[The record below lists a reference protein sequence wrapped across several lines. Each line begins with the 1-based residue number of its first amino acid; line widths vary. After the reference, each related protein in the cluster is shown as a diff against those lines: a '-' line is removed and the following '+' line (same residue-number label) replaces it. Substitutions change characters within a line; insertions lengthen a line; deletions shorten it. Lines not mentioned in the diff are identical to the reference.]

1 MRAWSP
7 RLNGVCRQLRLP
19 VQNRRRAQNGSA
31 ASCELCGHFVTL
43 HGGVARNNP
52 FLVEPVLLE
61 PIPQTPFPFD
71 LSCVRLFLKRPS
83 HLGASCFNPFP
94 KRPSRF
100 SPLPKRPSHF
110 NSHRLNPF
118 DCFRKCV
125 TVFESVPQNL
135 HPGNGPCNTVKTS
148 MQQFSVRKRTADI
161 SGR

>member
-1 MRAWSP
+1 M
-7 RLNGVCRQLRLP
+7 VCVGSCDCLCRTVAVHRTVQLQVVSYVAILY
-19 VQNRRRAQNGSA
+19 VLV
-31 ASCELCGHFVTL
+31 EKLVTL

-110 NSHRLNPF
+110 NSYRLNPF

-161 SGR
+161 SGQ